1 MARRIGIL
9 IAAIL
14 LAGAWP
20 ACGEARSL
28 VIERFH
34 ADVLVGLRA
43 GIAVTETIRARFTG
57 RWNGIFRTIPV
68 EYRTPQGFNYS
79 LLLSL
84 RAVTDDAG
92 SPLRYE
98 ESRERHYR
106 KIKIW
111 VPGAV
116 DTVRTVVLQYQ
127 VRNGLRFFPEHDEL
141 YWNVTGDEWPVP
153 IEAASARIEL
163 PAGVS
168 GLRAAAYAGVVGS
181 REQAAR
187 IAVAGT
193 EVTVQGTRALG
204 FREGLTVAVGWD
216 PGVVRRPGALEQVEL
231 FLRSNWMFAVPLG
244 VFALMFILWYRR
256 GRDPRRRP
264 IAPCYEPPEQL
275 TPAELGTLVDS
286 SPDMRD
292 VTATLVDLAVRGFLG
307 IEEHREPRLLG
318 LTSKQEYVFTQR
330 KPPAEWQG
338 LEAHERLLLQAL
350 FADGLRQV
358 VSSSDL
364 ENAFYRYLPGIRDG
378 MFSRLLQRR
387 YYGRRPDK
395 VRAVYVFGGVAAGIA
410 LVAGGVAL
418 SSALALSP
426 LGAVA
431 GGILSGAIVAGF
443 GWIMPAR
450 TVQGARA
457 LEGVLGFEDFLSRV
471 EGDRLRRMVK
481 TPDMFEK
488 FLPFAMA
495 LGVEKEWAR
504 AFEDIYRQ
512 PPDWYRGGD
521 ASTFRT
527 RSFVSGLGHMSVRT
541 GEAMGS
547 SPRSSGGSGFGGG
560 GSSGGSSGGGFGG
573 GGGGGF

>member
-1 MARRIGIL
+1 MARRIRIL

-20 ACGEARSL
+20 ARGEARSL
-28 VIERFH
+28 VIESFH
-34 ADVLVGLRA
+34 ADVLVGQRG
-43 GIAVTETIRARFTG
+43 GIEVTETIRARFTG

-84 RAVTDDAG
+84 RTVTDDAG
-92 SPLRYE
+92 SSLRYE
-98 ESRERHYR
+98 QSRERHYR

-153 IEAASARIEL
+153 IQTASARIEV

-168 GLRAAAYAGVVGS
+168 GLRAAAYTGVVGS

-187 IAVAGT
+187 IAVTGT
-193 EVTVQGTRALG
+193 EVTVQSTRPLS

-216 PGVVRRPGALEQVEL
+216 PGAVQRPGPLERVEL
-231 FLRSNWMFAVPLG
+231 FLRGNWMFGFPLG
-244 VFALMFILWYRR
+244 VFALMFGLWYTR

-264 IAPCYEPPEQL
+264 VSPRYEPPEEL
-275 TPAELGTLVDS
+275 TPAEVGTLVDN

-292 VTATLVDLAVRGFLG
+292 VTATLVDLAVRGFLR

-318 LTSKQEYVFTQR
+318 LTSKLEYVFTQR
-330 KPPAEWQG
+330 RPKTEWQG
-338 LEAHERLLLQAL
+338 LHPHERLLLQAL

-358 VSSSDL
+358 VSSPDL
-364 ENAFYRYLPGIRDG
+364 ENAFYRYLPGIREG
-378 MFSRLLQRR
+378 VFSRLLQRR
-387 YYGRRPDK
+387 YYGQRPDK
-395 VRAVYVFGGVAAGIA
+395 VRAVYVFGGVAVAIVL
-410 LVAGGVAL
+410 LVGGLAL
-418 SSALALSP
+418 SSALGLSP

-431 GGILSGAIVAGF
+431 GAILSSAIVVGF

-450 TVQGARA
+450 TFRGTRA
-457 LEGVLGFEDFLSRV
+457 LEGVLGFEEFLSRV
-471 EGDRLRRMVK
+471 EGDRLQRMVQS
-481 TPDMFEK
+481 PDMFEK
-488 FLPFAMA
+488 FLPYAMV

-504 AFEDIYRQ
+504 AFEGIYRQ
-512 PPDWYRGGD
+512 PPDWYGGGD
-521 ASTFRT
+521 AATFRT
-527 RSFVSGLGHMSVRT
+527 RSFVSGLGHMTART

>member
-1 MARRIGIL
+1 MVRRVR
-9 IAAIL
+9 IL
-14 LAGAWP
+14 LAALLMVGAWP
-20 ACGEARSL
+20 AWGAARSL
-28 VIERFH
+28 VIENFH
-34 ADVLVGLRA
+34 AEVVVGQQG
-43 GIAVTETIRARFTG
+43 GIEVTEKIRARFSG

-84 RAVTDDAG
+84 RAVTDDIG

-98 ESRERHYR
+98 LSREQHYR
-106 KIKIW
+106 RVKIW

-116 DTVRTVVLQYQ
+116 DTVRTVVLRYR
-127 VRNGLRFFPEHDEL
+127 VRNGLRFFAEHDEL

-153 IEAASARIEL
+153 IEAAGARIEV

-168 GLRAAAYAGVVGS
+168 GLRAVAYTGAFGS

-187 IAVAGT
+187 IAVTGT
-193 EVTVQGTRALG
+193 EVAVQSTRQLN

-216 PGVVRRPGALEQVEL
+216 PGVVRRPGPVERVEL
-231 FLRSNWMFAVPLG
+231 FLRSNWMCGIPLG
-244 VFALMFILWYRR
+244 VFALMFGLWSTR

-264 IAPCYEPPEQL
+264 IAPRYEPPEEL
-275 TPAELGTLVDS
+275 TPAEVGTLVDN

-292 VTATLVDLAVRGFLG
+292 ITATLVDLAVRGFLR

-318 LTSKQEYVFTQR
+318 LTSKLEYVFTQR
-330 KPPAEWQG
+330 KPKTEWQG
-338 LEAHERLLLQAL
+338 LQPHERLMLQAL

-358 VSSSDL
+358 ASSSDL
-364 ENAFYRYLPGIRDG
+364 ENAFYRYLPGIREG
-378 MFSRLLQRR
+378 VFSRLLQRR
-387 YYGRRPDK
+387 YYGQRPDK
-395 VRAVYVFGGVAAGIA
+395 VRAVYICGGVAAGIL
-410 LVAGGVAL
+410 LVVGGLAL
-418 SSALALSP
+418 SSALGLSP

-431 GGILSGAIVAGF
+431 GGILSGAIVVGF
-443 GWIMPAR
+443 GWVMPAR
-450 TVQGARA
+450 TIRGTRA

-471 EGDRLRRMVK
+471 EGDRLQRMAT

-488 FLPFAMA
+488 FLPYAMA

-504 AFEDIYRQ
+504 AFEGIYKQ
-512 PPDWYRGGD
+512 PPDWYHGGD
-521 ASTFRT
+521 GHSFRT
-527 RSFVSGLGHMSVRT
+527 RSFVSGLGYMTTRA
-541 GEAMGS
+541 GEAMKS